1 MRLFVALLF
10 LFGAAGIAAAAIVP
24 TGAPAAPFLVIA
36 HRGASGVLPEHT
48 LEAYRRAIEQ
58 GADFVEPDLVPTRD
72 GHLVARHERQLGRT
86 TDVSLR
92 PEFAA
97 RRVAKPGD
105 AEPDWYVE
113 DFTLAEI
120 RTLRARQ
127 PVPGRPDH
135 YDDQFGIATFEDIL
149 VLVRE
154 RSAAL
159 GRPVGVWAELKHP
172 AQFAGM
178 GLDVTAP
185 LLRGFARHG
194 FGTSQRPAVIQSFD
208 ADVLRQLDKRTSIPL
223 IVLLSDPASS
233 LDDVAGFAAGI
244 GAAKHLLIDPASGR
258 ATPFL
263 RRARALGLKVVPWTF
278 RDDAPG
284 QGFASADAE
293 MQAYLKLGVDG
304 VITDFPDTAIALR
317 PLH

>member
-24 TGAPAAPFLVIA
+24 TGAPTAPFLVIA

-48 LEAYRRAIEQ
+48 LEAYRRAIDQ

-86 TDVSLR
+86 TDVSRR

-97 RRVAKPGD
+97 RRVIKPGN

-127 PVPGRPDH
+127 PVPGRPDG
-135 YDDQFGIATFEDIL
+135 YDDRFGVATFEDIL

-258 ATPFL
+258 GTPFL

-293 MQAYLKLGVDG
+293 MQAYLELGVDG
-304 VITDFPDTAIALR
+304 VITDFPDTAVALR
-317 PLH
+317 HHH